1 MGALSPILWLKAT
14 FIRIITVPGHRWRAG
29 LTFCYLLA
37 HFRIGKSTCRATEFF
52 VFLWDNYSDGKSQKL
67 EVLYM
72 TVPIDEKVMERIEK
86 LAMEAEILLEEEDS
100 RKDLKESRKIIKQE
114 LFNGPTKL
122 KHTVPKGKR
131 I

>member
-1 MGALSPILWLKAT
+1 M
-14 FIRIITVPGHRWRAG
+14 
-29 LTFCYLLA
+29 FCYLLA
-37 HFRIGKSTCRATEFF
+37 HFHIGKSTCRATEFF

-72 TVPIDEKVMERIEK
+72 TVPIDEKVTERIEK
-86 LAMEAEILLEEEDS
+86 LAMEAEILVEEEDS

-122 KHTVPKGKR
+122 KHTMPKGKR

>member
-1 MGALSPILWLKAT
+1 
-14 FIRIITVPGHRWRAG
+14 
-29 LTFCYLLA
+29 
-37 HFRIGKSTCRATEFF
+37 
-52 VFLWDNYSDGKSQKL
+52 
-67 EVLYM
+67 M
-72 TVPIDEKVMERIEK
+72 TVSIDEKVMERIEK